1 MFQHRLKSFISQF
14 LLSGKQPLGHITDH
28 VIKIEFQMR
37 GSLHA
42 HCLLWVK
49 ETPKLDRDTDE
60 EVFTS
65 IDRYITAVLPEMC
78 QQNAH
83 SIELMKNLQKHM
95 HSDYCH
101 MVLMEMISSKM
112 LRKC

>member
-1 MFQHRLKSFISQF
+1 MFQHRLESFFSQF

-37 GSLHA
+37 GSPHA

-49 ETPKLDRDTDE
+49 EAPKLDRDTDE
-60 EVFTS
+60 EVCTF

-95 HSDYCH
+95 HSDYCRH
-101 MVLMEMISSKM
+101 
-112 LRKC
+112 

>member
-1 MFQHRLKSFISQF
+1 MFQHRLESFFSQF

-28 VIKIEFQMR
+28 VIKTEFQMR
-37 GSLHA
+37 GSPHA

-49 ETPKLDRDTDE
+49 EAPKLDRDSDE
-60 EVFTS
+60 EVCTL

-83 SIELMKNLQKHM
+83 SIELKK
-95 HSDYCH
+95 
-101 MVLMEMISSKM
+101 I
-112 LRKC
+112 